1 MEGRLL
7 YESMKGGLAKQ
18 AGLYSAWEMGFGL
31 IMQFFPARLNQALR
45 DDTAPSQSVQGGPS
59 CSQR

>member
-31 IMQFFPARLNQALR
+31 IKAKVLHIYTSRKFFN
-45 DDTAPSQSVQGGPS
+45 S
-59 CSQR
+59 